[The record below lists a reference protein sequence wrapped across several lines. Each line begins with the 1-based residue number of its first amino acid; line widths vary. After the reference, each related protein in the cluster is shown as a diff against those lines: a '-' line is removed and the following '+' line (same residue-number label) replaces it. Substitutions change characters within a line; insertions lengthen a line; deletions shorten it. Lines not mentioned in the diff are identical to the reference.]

1 MDIIRTFHPVGQ
13 GGFYTETFNDR
24 PNVPK
29 VVFDCGGKSKEFM
42 EKYIDSFLPSDK
54 IVTIEAV
61 FISHLHDDHINGLQ
75 HLIDRANVKKIFLPQ
90 FNSNQLFEII
100 FYNAAR
106 GAKGSNSNQ
115 LVLSF
120 IESNKSNHSLNE
132 VSIIQIAEV
141 TGDNN
146 YQNVT
151 HNIQH
156 GVSSQTIASGTPMEL
171 EKGWVYI
178 PFNPKSKIPNF
189 DKIKNQSIKET
200 LQSLYNNN
208 TNLYEQAEALAQFVE
223 SCGVEQC
230 KKLYKKMFG
239 GIHNGQSM
247 TLFSGLRNP
256 NMEICS
262 CPFPP
267 TCHHYLYPHWRDWF
281 AEFAKDNEACIP
293 TNFLYT
299 GDYEA
304 GESAKMEELSS
315 FYTNMKVWETI
326 CGVQIP
332 HHGSRKNYAKEL
344 YNKRCYAIASAG
356 TSNKFH
362 HPNIDTLIN
371 IFHQG
376 CKPFV
381 VTEDKSTIIMQYFRI

>member
-75 HLIDRANVKKIFLPQ
+75 HLLDKATVKKIFLPQ
-90 FNSNQLFEII
+90 FNSNQLFDTI
-100 FYNAAR
+100 FYNAAQ
-106 GAKGSNSNQ
+106 GGKNSNSNQ
-115 LVLSF
+115 LVLSL
-120 IESNKSNHSLNE
+120 IGSTHSSLSG
-132 VSIIQIAEV
+132 VSIIQVAEAI
-141 TGDNN
+141 GDNN
-146 YQNVT
+146 NQNVSRT
-151 HNIQH
+151 IQD
-156 GVSSQTIASGTPMEL
+156 GKSQTIASGTPMKL
-171 EKGWVYI
+171 ENGWVYI
-178 PFNPKSKIPNF
+178 PFNPKSKKPNF
-189 DKIKNQSIKET
+189 HSIEDLSNREKLEEIY
-200 LQSLYNNN
+200 QN
-208 TNLYEQAEALAQFVE
+208 EDICKQAEYLVE
-223 SCGVEQC
+223 FIKGINVSEC
-230 KKLYKKMFG
+230 KKLYKQMFG

-247 TLFSGLRNP
+247 TLFSGLRKHNS
-256 NMEICS
+256 EIDICS
-262 CPFPP
+262 DPLQFPSLRK
-267 TCHHYLYPHWRDWF
+267 CSPHWF
-281 AEFAKDNEACIP
+281 SKIAEYNKDCIP

-299 GDYEA
+299 GDYKA
-304 GESAKMEELSS
+304 GYKSKMRELINFYEE
-315 FYTNMKVWETI
+315 MEVWNTI

-356 TSNKFH
+356 SSNKYR

-371 IFHQG
+371 IFRQF
-376 CKPFV
+376 CMPLV
-381 VTEDKSTIIMQYFRI
+381 VTDNENTILVQRYKI